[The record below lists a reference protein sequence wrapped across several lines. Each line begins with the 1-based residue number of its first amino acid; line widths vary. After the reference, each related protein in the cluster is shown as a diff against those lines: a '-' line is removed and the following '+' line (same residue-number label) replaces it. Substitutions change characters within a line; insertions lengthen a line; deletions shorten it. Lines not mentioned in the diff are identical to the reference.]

1 MPAYETKEAMEQV
14 LTRMF
19 DLMRHDDK
27 MRQGTQKTRLS
38 VGHEITDLDLTFVLT
53 FDHGQCHGEL
63 GGAPDDADIQLSL
76 TSEAY
81 DRLFSGQ
88 LNAMQAALSG
98 ELAFSGNVASAM
110 GLQGLLPEMIRIY
123 KAAKAE

>member
-1 MPAYETKEAMEQV
+1 MATYETKEAMEQV
-14 LTRMF
+14 LVRMF
-19 DLMRHDDK
+19 DLMKNDDK
-27 MRQGTQKTRLS
+27 MREGTKKTRLS

-53 FDHGQCHGEL
+53 FDHGQCRGEL

-81 DRLFSGQ
+81 DRLFTGQ
-88 LNAMQAALSG
+88 LNATRAAVSG

-110 GLQGLLPEMIRIY
+110 GLQGLLPETIRVY
-123 KAAKAE
+123 KAAKA